1 VTEETKQW
9 YARRAERGLRTVLN
23 MHSLILRPE
32 ASLNFALEFCVIFNT
47 DFTDYLGDFTNFLV
61 RIGARIKLKQHAN
74 EMNENMTQVKHELIK
89 E

>member
-1 VTEETKQW
+1 
-9 YARRAERGLRTVLN
+9 
-23 MHSLILRPE
+23 MHSLILLPE

-61 RIGARIKLKQHAN
+61 RIGAQIKLKQHAN